1 MKRSIAPR
9 LAVVPTPTSA
19 LALFRRPEFLYSL
32 ALFLLALL
40 FLGAAAERVELFAR
54 PAASTFFLF
63 FGLLTVTTGYQ
74 HPRVGH
80 VSFDRVSQVASILVL
95 GPVDAAI
102 INGLVSLVYPIHRL
116 WRGFTV
122 ERVVTAS
129 LNNAGLMT
137 LMILGCGLLYEGL
150 GGEVPLYQLE
160 LNSLVLLPLMI
171 LAMQLVNEVG
181 LGLHML
187 LRDGHWEKHLNH
199 FVLAL
204 ESGAGGAAVL
214 VALVFNRMELS
225 VLVLLLALIT
235 TVMIVLTQFARMRL
249 HLETIIADR
258 TRVLR
263 EKTVELEQLAIRDQ
277 LTGLYNRRYVD
288 GYLNGRI
295 EEYTRYG
302 RRFGIALIDLDHF
315 KRINDHHSHEVGDEV
330 LKKVSQIFL
339 ERCRDTDVVARYGGE
354 EFLLCFPEAGAA
366 EVAEICE
373 QLRAAVAG
381 ADWSCL
387 GPGSTVTLCAGAAE
401 MKPGLTRSALVNVAD
416 RKLYQAKHTGRNRVM
431 R

>member
-1 MKRSIAPR
+1 MKRSVSPRWAVAP
-9 LAVVPTPTSA
+9 TSSSA

-32 ALFLLALL
+32 GLFFLALL
-40 FLGAAAERVELFAR
+40 SLSVVAGRADVLSR
-54 PAASTFFLF
+54 PGIATFFFL
-63 FGLLTVTTGYQ
+63 FGLLTITTGYQ
-74 HPRVGH
+74 HPQVGH

-102 INGLVSLVYPIHRL
+102 INGLVSLLYPIHRL

-122 ERVVTAS
+122 DRVVTAS
-129 LNNAGLMT
+129 LNNAGLMA
-137 LMILGCGLLYEGL
+137 LMILAGGLLYEKL
-150 GGEVPLYQLE
+150 GGQIPLYELE
-160 LNSLVLLPLMI
+160 MSSLFLLPLLI
-171 LAMQLVNEVG
+171 LTMQLVNEVG
-181 LGLHML
+181 LGLHL
-187 LRDGHWEKHLNH
+187 QLRDGFWEKRLNY
-199 FVLAL
+199 FVLGL
-204 ESGAGGAAVL
+204 ESGAGVAAVL
-214 VALVFNRMELS
+214 VALVFHQMDLL
-225 VLVLLLALIT
+225 VFILLLVLIT
-235 TVMIVLTQFARMRL
+235 SVMFVVTQFARMRL
-249 HLETIIADR
+249 QLETIIADR

-288 GYLNGRI
+288 NYLNGRI
-295 EEYTRYG
+295 EEFIRYG

-315 KRINDHHSHEVGDEV
+315 KRINDQHSHEVGDEV
-330 LKKVSQIFL
+330 LKKVSQIFRD
-339 ERCRDTDVVARYGGE
+339 RCRETDVVARYGGE
-354 EFLLCFPEAGAA
+354 EFLLCFPEAGSA

-387 GPGSTVTLCAGAAE
+387 GPGSTVTLSAGTAE
-401 MKPGLTRSALVNVAD
+401 MKLGLTRSALVNVAD